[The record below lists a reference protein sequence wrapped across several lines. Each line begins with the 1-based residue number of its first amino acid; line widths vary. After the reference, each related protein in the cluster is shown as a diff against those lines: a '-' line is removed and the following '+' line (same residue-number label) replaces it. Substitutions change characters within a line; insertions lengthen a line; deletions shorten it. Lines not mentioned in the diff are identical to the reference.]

1 MYKGYITDI
10 DGIKV
15 GHAQNFDAG
24 TGLTVL
30 IPPKGNT
37 ASVDVRGGGPG
48 TRETDLLNP
57 VNTVSEVS
65 ALVLS
70 GGSSYGLA
78 GSIGVV
84 EELEKDGIGFKVP
97 SGIVPIVPQA
107 ILYDLDYKSY
117 KIRPDKKMGRDAY
130 KNASFNENR
139 QGIIGAGTGATVGK
153 ALGKEF
159 SMKSGLG
166 SSTIC
171 LGDLKVSA
179 IVAVNSMGDIFD
191 DEENKQIAGI
201 LKNNKF
207 IPTLDV
213 LEKISEK
220 NSLNTTIGIVA
231 TNGKFSKTELRKIAS
246 MTHNGYARAIRPVHT
261 MMDGDT
267 IFSLATNKVDAD
279 INLVGSLGAKV
290 MARAIAN
297 AIYFSNIENNSEFIW
312 ENNWLLKLIIVT

>member
-10 DGIKV
+10 EGIKI

-117 KIRPDKKMGRDAY
+117 KIRPDKKMGREAY
-130 KNASFNENR
+130 KNASFTENR

-159 SMKSGLG
+159 LMKSGLG
-166 SSTIC
+166 SATISV
-171 LGDLKVSA
+171 GDLKVSA
-179 IVAVNSMGDIFD
+179 IVAVNAMGDIFD
-191 DEENKQIAGI
+191 DEKNKQIAGI

-213 LEKISEK
+213 LEKIGEK

-231 TNGKFSKTELRKIAS
+231 TNGKFNKTELRKIAS

-267 IFSLATNKVDAD
+267 IFSLATNKVSAD
-279 INLVGSLGAKV
+279 LNLVGSLGAKV

-297 AIYFSNIENNSEFIW
+297 AIYFSKIENSSEFI
-312 ENNWLLKLIIVT
+312 

>member
-10 DGIKV
+10 EGIKI

-84 EELEKDGIGFKVP
+84 EELEKDGIGFEVP

-130 KNASFNENR
+130 KNASFTENR

-159 SMKSGLG
+159 LMKSGLG
-166 SSTIC
+166 SATISV
-171 LGDLKVSA
+171 GDLKVSA
-179 IVAVNSMGDIFD
+179 LVAVNAMGDIFD
-191 DEENKQIAGI
+191 DEKNKQIAGI

-207 IPTLDV
+207 IPTLEV
-213 LEKISEK
+213 LEKIGEK

-231 TNGKFSKTELRKIAS
+231 TNGKFNKTELRKIAS

-267 IFSLATNKVDAD
+267 IFSLATNKISAD
-279 INLVGSLGAKV
+279 LNLVGSLGAKV

-297 AIYFSNIENNSEFIW
+297 AIYFSKIENSSEFI
-312 ENNWLLKLIIVT
+312 

>member
-10 DGIKV
+10 EGIKI

-30 IPPKGNT
+30 IPPQGNT

-117 KIRPDKKMGRDAY
+117 KIRPDKKMGKDAY
-130 KNASFNENR
+130 KNASFDENR

-166 SSTIC
+166 SATIC
-171 LGDLKVSA
+171 VGDLKVSA
-179 IVAVNSMGDIFD
+179 IVSVNAMGDIFD
-191 DEENKQIAGI
+191 DEKNKQIAGI

-207 IPTLDV
+207 IPTLEV

-267 IFSLATNKVDAD
+267 IFSLATNKVSAD
-279 INLVGSLGAKV
+279 LNLVGSLGAKV

-297 AIYFSNIENNSEFIW
+297 AIYFSKIENSSEFI
-312 ENNWLLKLIIVT
+312 

>member
-78 GSIGVV
+78 GSVGVV
-84 EELEKDGIGFKVP
+84 EELEKDGIGFEVP

-130 KNASFNENR
+130 KNASFDESR

-166 SSTIC
+166 SATISI
-171 LGDLKVSA
+171 GDLKVSA
-179 IVAVNSMGDIFD
+179 IVAVNAMGDIFD

-207 IPTLDV
+207 IPTLEV

-231 TNGKFSKTELRKIAS
+231 TNGKFNKTELRKIAS

-267 IFSLATNKVDAD
+267 IFSLATNKVKAD
-279 INLVGSLGAKV
+279 LNLVGSLGAKV

-297 AIYFSNIENNSEFIW
+297 AIYFSKIENSSEFI
-312 ENNWLLKLIIVT
+312 

>member
-78 GSIGVV
+78 GSVGVV
-84 EELEKDGIGFKVP
+84 EELEKDGIGFEVP
-97 SGIVPIVPQA
+97 NGIVPIVPQA

-130 KNASFNENR
+130 KNASFDENR

-153 ALGKEF
+153 ALGKGF

-166 SSTIC
+166 SATIS

-179 IVAVNSMGDIFD
+179 IVAVNAMGDIFD
-191 DEENKQIAGI
+191 DEKNKQIAGI

-207 IPTLDV
+207 IPTIEV

-267 IFSLATNKVDAD
+267 IFSLATNKVSAD
-279 INLVGSLGAKV
+279 LNLVGSLGAKV

-297 AIYFSNIENNSEFIW
+297 AIYFSKIENSSEFI
-312 ENNWLLKLIIVT
+312 